1 LKFLL
6 IILLLLCLR
15 ATCLSQEDS
24 VTNSNEISI
33 TIDNDIFFFIDRYYS
48 AGHEITYRT
57 LLSKEQFLARWFDRG
72 NQSSKWIAS
81 FGIGNKIFTPKKVR
95 FVNPVNMDRPYAGY
109 VYGSISLT
117 HLKGQSSISS
127 LSLETGLV
135 GEKTGLGQLQ
145 TWWHE
150 KTGFQEPRGW
160 DSQIAN
166 EIIFNMQYKF
176 QRGINITREVDLVS
190 TSVLTAGTGSNKVS
204 QDFALRLFRFKPLT
218 RSVFSNSLLGNDAS
232 STKELFIFLGGGVDY
247 VFYNI
252 FLEGSLFDKPSP
264 FTVESTPWVIRGNI
278 GIMYTRNRGS
288 FSVCFN
294 NVGRE
299 MLNGL
304 RHNYMR
310 FNFSHRF

>member
-1 LKFLL
+1 M
-6 IILLLLCLR
+6 LLCLR

-24 VTNSNEISI
+24 VTYSSEISI

-48 AGHEITYRT
+48 AGHEITYRR

-81 FGIGNKIFTPKKVR
+81 FGMGNKIFTPEKVK
-95 FVNPVNMDRPYAGY
+95 FANPVNMDRPYAGFF
-109 VYGSISLT
+109 YGSISLS
-117 HLKGQSSISS
+117 HLKGQSSVSS
-127 LSLETGLV
+127 ISLETGLV

-150 KTGFQEPRGW
+150 RTGFQEPRGW

-166 EIIFNMQYKF
+166 EVIFNMQYKF
-176 QRGINITREVDLVS
+176 QRGINITKKVDLVS
-190 TSVLTAGTGSNKVS
+190 TSLLSAGTGSNKLS
-204 QDFALRLFRFKPLT
+204 QDFTLRLFRFNPLT
-218 RSVFSNSLLGNDAS
+218 RSVFSNSLLGNDD
-232 STKELFIFLGGGVDY
+232 STRQELFIFLGGGFDY
-247 VFYNI
+247 IISNI

-264 FTVESTPWVIRGNI
+264 FTVEATPWVFRGNI
-278 GIMYTRNRGS
+278 GLMYARNRGS
-288 FSVCFN
+288 FSVYLN
-294 NVGRE
+294 NVGKE

-304 RHNYMR
+304 RHNYVR